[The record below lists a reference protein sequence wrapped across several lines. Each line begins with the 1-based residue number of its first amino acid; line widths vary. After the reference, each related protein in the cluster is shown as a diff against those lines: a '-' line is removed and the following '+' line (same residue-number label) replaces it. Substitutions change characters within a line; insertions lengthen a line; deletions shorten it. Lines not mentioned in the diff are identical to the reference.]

1 MRIVIDGTA
10 GCGKTTFLQGKADE
24 NSVKATYLSVEDL
37 GHKVFLELIRGAINI
52 RKKRAKDPFDDWDDL
67 FNIVLERGADFYN
80 QAADESK
87 LYFYDRGIPYLK
99 IMALRYGC
107 EVPKKYYEYCEKYRY
122 DSPVFVFEPLK
133 SYDDLKSQ
141 QANPIRKKGYTL
153 EERLDQH
160 KRVVLLYRELG
171 YEVVE
176 VPVFADGDPA
186 ENNKLRIKY
195 MSEYIKL

>member
-24 NSVKATYLSVEDL
+24 DSMKEKYLNIQDL
-37 GHKVFLELIRGAINI
+37 GHEVFLELIRGAIYI
-52 RKKRAKDPFDDWDDL
+52 RKKKSKDPFDDWDD
-67 FNIVLERGADFYN
+67 FFDIVLERGADFYN
-80 QAADESK
+80 QARDESL

-107 EVPKKYYEYCEKYRY
+107 TIPKKYYEYCERYRY
-122 DSPVFVFEPLK
+122 DCPVFVFEPLK

-141 QANPIRKKGYTL
+141 QANPIRKRGYTL
-153 EERLDQH
+153 EERLAQH
-160 KRVVLLYRELG
+160 KKVMLLYEELG

-176 VPVFADGDPA
+176 VPVFVDGDPA
-186 ENNKLRIKY
+186 ENNKLRMKY
-195 MSEYIKL
+195 ISEYIKL